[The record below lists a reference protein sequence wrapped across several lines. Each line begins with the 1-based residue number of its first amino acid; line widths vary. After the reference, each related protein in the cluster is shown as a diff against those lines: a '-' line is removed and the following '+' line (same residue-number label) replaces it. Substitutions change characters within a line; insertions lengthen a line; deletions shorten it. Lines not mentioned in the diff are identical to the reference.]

1 MKDKFLNSLKFRSWS
16 YFVLFALSILL
27 LLEFFQIILIEPS
40 YLNTLKKEVKTY
52 TKNISD
58 LYFRPA
64 EDEETI
70 KLKHSDMYS
79 LTVSNNACVIIYDKT
94 KGTTSLAYDALGE
107 SGCAIY
113 RDSNVNQK
121 FIEDLDNSESDEIL
135 EQGQFIELSSQDVMV
150 YGKKITIEDNEYY
163 IISNITLQ
171 SLNTLSKTIQGQFVY
186 ISLLV
191 LGLSLIIS
199 VLFSNFI
206 TVPIVQVKQEAKK
219 LSYGNYDLHFE
230 NFEINEVKELAE
242 TIQVA
247 AHEIQKV
254 EVARNELLANVSHDL
269 KTPLTM
275 IKAYAEMIKDI
286 SGDNKVKRNE
296 HLDVII
302 SETDS
307 LNNLVKDLLNL
318 SRLQAGAISI
328 NVANF
333 DLTGLV
339 NDVANHFRPLCTSE
353 NVNLIVDCEPELVAC
368 GDISRITEAMNNFLS
383 NALKHYG
390 EDKQIIVK
398 AFRVNKEKLKVEVID
413 HGTGIS
419 KEDLPNI
426 WDRYFKIDK
435 SYQRSK
441 TGTGLGL
448 AINKAIFEAHQ
459 VDYGVQSQI
468 GVGSTFYFELDNAEK
483 SDQQ

>member
-1 MKDKFLNSLKFRSWS
+1 MKNKFLNSLKFRSWS

-40 YLNTLKKEVKTY
+40 YLNTLEKEIKTY
-52 TKNISD
+52 TKNVSD
-58 LYFRPA
+58 IYFRSA
-64 EDEETI
+64 EDDDAV
-70 KLKHSDMYS
+70 KLKHSELYS
-79 LTVSNNACVIIYDKT
+79 LTMNNNACVIIFDKT

-113 RDSNVNQK
+113 RDSTVNQK
-121 FIEDLDNSESDEIL
+121 FIEDLDNSTSDEIM

-150 YGKKITIEDNEYY
+150 YGKKFTVDENVYY

-171 SLNTLSKTIQGQFVY
+171 SLNILSKTIQGQFVY

-191 LGLSLIIS
+191 MGLSLIIS
-199 VLFSNFI
+199 ILFSNFI
-206 TVPIVQVKQEAKK
+206 SGPILQVKQEAKK
-219 LSYGNYDLHFE
+219 LSYGNYDVHFD
-230 NFEINEVKELAE
+230 NFEINEIKELAE
-242 TIQVA
+242 TIEVA

-254 EVARNELLANVSHDL
+254 ELVQKELVANVSHDL

-286 SGDNKVKRNE
+286 SGDNKIKRNE

-302 SETDS
+302 AETDS

-318 SRLQAGAISI
+318 SKLQAGAISVNI
-328 NVANF
+328 QPF
-333 DLTGLV
+333 DLTGLI
-339 NDVANHFRPLCTSE
+339 NEVANHFRPLCSAE
-353 NVNLIVDCEPELVAC
+353 NVDLVVECEPELVAC
-368 GDISRITEAMNNFLS
+368 GDNKRINEVLNNFLS

-390 EDKQIIVK
+390 DDKKIIIK
-398 AFRVNKEKLKVEVID
+398 AYLLNKDKIMVEIID
-413 HGTGIS
+413 HGTGIA

-426 WDRYFKIDK
+426 WERYFKIDK

-448 AINKAIFEAHQ
+448 AINKAILEAHQ
-459 VDYGVQSQI
+459 ADYGVYSQKDK
-468 GVGSTFYFELDNAEK
+468 GSTFYFELNNAEME
-483 SDQQ
+483 

>member
-1 MKDKFLNSLKFRSWS
+1 MKNKFLNSLKFRSWS

-40 YLNTLKKEVKTY
+40 YLNTLEKEIKTY
-52 TKNISD
+52 TKNVSD
-58 LYFRPA
+58 IYFRSA
-64 EDEETI
+64 EDDDAV
-70 KLKHSDMYS
+70 KLKHSELYS
-79 LTVSNNACVIIYDKT
+79 LTMNNNACVIIFDKT

-113 RDSNVNQK
+113 RDSTVNQK
-121 FIEDLDNSESDEIL
+121 FIEDLDNSTSDEIM

-150 YGKKITIEDNEYY
+150 YGKKFTVDENVYY

-171 SLNTLSKTIQGQFVY
+171 SLNILSKTIQGQFVY

-191 LGLSLIIS
+191 MGLSLIIS
-199 VLFSNFI
+199 ILFSNFI
-206 TVPIVQVKQEAKK
+206 SGPILQVKQEAKK
-219 LSYGNYDLHFE
+219 LSYGNYDVHFD
-230 NFEINEVKELAE
+230 NFEINEIKELAE
-242 TIQVA
+242 TIEVA

-254 EVARNELLANVSHDL
+254 EVVQKELVANVSHDL

-286 SGDNKVKRNE
+286 SGDNKIKRNE

-302 SETDS
+302 AETDS

-318 SRLQAGAISI
+318 SKLQAGAISVNI
-328 NVANF
+328 QPF
-333 DLTGLV
+333 DLTGLI
-339 NDVANHFRPLCTSE
+339 NEVASHFRPLCLAE
-353 NVNLIVDCEPELVAC
+353 NVDLVVECEPELVAC
-368 GDISRITEAMNNFLS
+368 GDNKRINEVLNNFLS

-390 EDKQIIVK
+390 DDKKIIIK
-398 AFRVNKEKLKVEVID
+398 AYLLNKDKIKVEIID
-413 HGTGIS
+413 HGTGIA

-426 WDRYFKIDK
+426 WERYFKIDK

-448 AINKAIFEAHQ
+448 AINKAILEAHQ
-459 VDYGVQSQI
+459 SDYGVYSQKDK
-468 GVGSTFYFELDNAEK
+468 GSTFYFELNNADME
-483 SDQQ
+483 